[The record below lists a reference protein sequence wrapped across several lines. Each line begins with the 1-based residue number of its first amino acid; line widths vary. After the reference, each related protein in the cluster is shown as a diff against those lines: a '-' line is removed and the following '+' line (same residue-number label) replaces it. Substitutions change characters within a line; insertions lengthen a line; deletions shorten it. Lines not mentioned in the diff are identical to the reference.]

1 MITVPDDSLPPA
13 ISPLP
18 HVSPYARGLPPTAA
32 LGWLGAGWRDLWNNP
47 MASLVYG
54 LVMLLV
60 SWLVVAGLVGLG
72 RDYFLFPALAGFAIV
87 APAFAAGLYEK
98 SRRHTV
104 GERIGLGAMLRV
116 QAASG
121 RQILFVGVLLCL
133 LMLLWMRAAV
143 LLYALFFGWQPFPG
157 LDQVASLLFTSP
169 LGWAL
174 LLVGSTAGGLFAAF
188 AFAISVFS
196 LPMLLAERTDALT
209 AMGTSMA
216 MVWNNLPVML
226 TWGAIVLALLI
237 LGLLPGLLGL
247 VVVFPALGHATW
259 HAYRAVR
266 RHTAS

>member
-1 MITVPDDSLPPA
+1 MIAVPDSLPPTLP
-13 ISPLP
+13 PLP
-18 HVSPYARGLPPTAA
+18 HVSLYARGLPASAA
-32 LGWLGAGWRDLWNNP
+32 MGWLKAGWHDLWDNP
-47 MASLVYG
+47 GGSLAYG
-54 LVMLLV
+54 AVMLLV

-72 RDYFLFPALAGFAIV
+72 RDYFLFPALSGFAIV
-87 APAFAAGLYEK
+87 APAFATGLYEK
-98 SRRHTV
+98 SRRRAV

-116 QAASG
+116 RAASG

-157 LDQVASLLFTSP
+157 LDQVAAMLVTDP

-174 LLVGSTAGGLFAAF
+174 LLVGGAVGGLFAAF
-188 AFAISVFS
+188 GFAISVFS
-196 LPMLLAERTDALT
+196 LPMLLAERMDALT

-226 TWGAIVLALLI
+226 TWGTVVLALLL

-247 VVVFPALGHATW
+247 IVVFPLLGHATW
-259 HAYRAVR
+259 HAYRTVR
-266 RHTAS
+266 G

>member
-1 MITVPDDSLPPA
+1 MIAVPDDSLPPTVP
-13 ISPLP
+13 PLP
-18 HVSPYARGLPPTAA
+18 HISPHARGLPASAA
-32 LGWLGAGWRDLWNNP
+32 LGWLGAGWRDLWDNP
-47 MASLVYG
+47 GGSLTYG

-72 RDYFLFPALAGFAIV
+72 RDYFLFPALSGFAIV
-87 APAFAAGLYEK
+87 APAFATGLYEK
-98 SRRHTV
+98 SRRRGM

-116 QAASG
+116 RAASG

-157 LDQVASLLFTSP
+157 LDHVAAMLFTDP
-169 LGWAL
+169 MGWAL
-174 LLVGSTAGGLFAAF
+174 LLVGGIVGGLFAAF

-196 LPMLLAERTDALT
+196 LPMLLTERLDALT

-216 MVWNNLPVML
+216 MVWHNLPVML
-226 TWGAIVLALLI
+226 TWGALVLALLV

-247 VVVFPALGHATW
+247 LLVFPALGHATW
-259 HAYRAVR
+259 HAYSAMRGQ
-266 RHTAS
+266 

>member
-1 MITVPDDSLPPA
+1 MISPADSLPPTVP
-13 ISPLP
+13 PLP
-18 HVSPYARGLPPTAA
+18 HESPYARGLPASAA
-32 LGWLGAGWRDLWNNP
+32 LRWLNAGWRDLWDNP
-47 MASLVYG
+47 GSSLAYG
-54 LVMLLV
+54 AVMLLV

-72 RDYFLFPALAGFAIV
+72 RDYFLFPALSGFAIV
-87 APAFAAGLYEK
+87 APAFATGLYEK
-98 SRRHTV
+98 SRRRAA
-104 GERIGLGAMLRV
+104 GERIRLSTMLRV
-116 QAASG
+116 RAASG

-157 LDQVASLLFTSP
+157 LDHVAAMLVTDQ

-174 LLVGSTAGGLFAAF
+174 LLVGGAVGGLFAAF

-196 LPMLLAERTDALT
+196 LPMLLAERMDALT

-226 TWGAIVLALLI
+226 TWGALVLILLI

-247 VVVFPALGHATW
+247 LLVFPALGHATW
-259 HAYRAVR
+259 HAYRTMR
-266 RHTAS
+266 SQ

>member
-1 MITVPDDSLPPA
+1 MITVPDSLPPT
-13 ISPLP
+13 LP
-18 HVSPYARGLPPTAA
+18 HLPLASPYARGLPPLAA
-32 LGWLGAGWRDLWNNP
+32 LHWLKAGWRDLWENP
-47 MASLVYG
+47 VASLAYG
-54 LVMLLV
+54 AVMLLV

-72 RDYFLFPALAGFAIV
+72 WDYFLFPALSGFAIV
-87 APAFAAGLYEK
+87 APAFATGLYEK
-98 SRRHTV
+98 SRRRAA
-104 GERIGLGAMLRV
+104 GERISLGTMLRV
-116 QAASG
+116 RAASG

-157 LDQVASLLFTSP
+157 LGHVAAMLVTDP

-174 LLVGSTAGGLFAAF
+174 LLVGGAVGGLFAAF

-196 LPMLLAERTDALT
+196 LPMLLVERLDALT

-226 TWGAIVLALLI
+226 TWGAIVLALLV

-247 VVVFPALGHATW
+247 VLVFPALGHATW
-259 HAYRAVR
+259 HAYHAMRDC
-266 RHTAS
+266 